1 MPKLA
6 SASSQLTTLSTKTK
20 RKLLTLVR
28 LPRLEILTCAEPQK
42 LLTTLKQI
50 YTVQETNKLAF
61 SKNKVS

>member
-6 SASSQLTTLSTKTK
+6 SASSQLITLSTKTR
-20 RKLLTLVR
+20 RKLLTLAR
-28 LPRLEILTCAEPQK
+28 PPKLEISIYAELAK